1 MKGLTGVFRS
11 RAAGISLA
19 LGILVFASVIVWQG
33 IGDVAMTLSSA
44 GWGLLIVVLFHIP
57 PMWADAM
64 GWRTLIPAAQR
75 PSRRFM
81 LKARWIG
88 DSIND
93 LLPVFQMGGNVIKAW
108 FLMGRGVDIG
118 RAGAS
123 VVIDITLIVLTQILF
138 TLFGLCL
145 ATSIL
150 GSKGAI
156 PTVLAGA
163 GIIAI
168 LLSGFYV
175 AQRRGFFS
183 FVVAV
188 SRRLLGSPE
197 WASVSK
203 GAAMIDSDVLRLY
216 RERCTVIRAGCWH
229 MAAWFLGVFEVWFA
243 LRILG
248 HPVDIGT
255 AFLFESLG
263 QAIRTGAF
271 AVPGGL
277 GIQEAGYILVGGVLG
292 IDPAVSLALS
302 LARRGRE
309 LLLGLPGLVV
319 WQTSAIGRAL
329 GKSHYETA
337 TPVASQDPAKSE
349 GNR

>member
-1 MKGLTGVFRS
+1 MKGMPAIFGS
-11 RAAGISLA
+11 RTAGLSLA
-19 LGILVFASVIVWQG
+19 LGVILFTSVIAWQG
-33 IGDVAMTLSSA
+33 VGDVAKALGKA
-44 GWGLLIVVLFHIP
+44 GWGLFVVVLFHIP

-64 GWRTLIPAAQR
+64 GWRILIPAEHR
-75 PSRRFM
+75 LSRRFM
-81 LKARWIG
+81 LGARWIG
-88 DSIND
+88 ESVND

-108 FLMGRGVDIG
+108 ILVGRGVHVG

-123 VVIDITLIVLTQILF
+123 VVIDITLIVLTQVLF
-138 TLFGLCL
+138 TLLGLSL

-150 GSKGAI
+150 GSKGAV
-156 PTVLAGA
+156 PAVLAGA

-168 LLSGFYV
+168 LLSGFYA

-216 RERCTVIRAGCWH
+216 RERRTLLVAGCWH
-229 MAAWFLGVFEVWFA
+229 IAAWFLGVFEVWFA
-243 LRILG
+243 LDILG

-277 GIQEAGYILVGGVLG
+277 GMQEGGYILIGGVLG
-292 IDPAVSLALS
+292 IDPTVALALS
-302 LARRGRE
+302 LARRVRE
-309 LLLGLPGLVV
+309 LLLGIPGLIV
-319 WQTSAIGRAL
+319 WQMSAM
-329 GKSHYETA
+329 GKA
-337 TPVASQDPAKSE
+337 FRKK
-349 GNR
+349 G